1 MKSAAFLEFVLKL
14 GIGIYILRHAD
25 GVRIAR
31 VYFRYPLNANQVR
44 YI

>member
-1 MKSAAFLEFVLKL
+1 MKSAAFLEFLLKL

-25 GVRIAR
+25 GVSIAR
-31 VYFRYPLNANQVR
+31 VYFRYPLDANQVR

>member
-1 MKSAAFLEFVLKL
+1 MKSAAFLEFLLKV

-25 GVRIAR
+25 EVSIAG
-31 VYFRYPLNANQVR
+31 VYFRYPLDANRVR